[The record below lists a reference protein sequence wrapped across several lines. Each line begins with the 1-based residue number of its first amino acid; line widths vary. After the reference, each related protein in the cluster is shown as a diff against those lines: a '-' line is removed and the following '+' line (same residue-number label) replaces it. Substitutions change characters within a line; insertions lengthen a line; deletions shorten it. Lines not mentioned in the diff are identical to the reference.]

1 MILGNKSDLEEQRV
15 VTTEEGENFTRS
27 QGDSVIFMETS
38 AKTNT
43 NIDKVM
49 YLLLTRL
56 AVTSV
61 CRYSRTWSV
70 KLKKIRPKPC
80 LWRRLP
86 GRVVAPVH

>member
-15 VTTEEGENFTRS
+15 VSTEEGENFTRS

-43 NIDKVM
+43 NIDKVI
-49 YLLLTRL
+49 YPLLTWVV
-56 AVTSV
+56 VTSV
-61 CRYSRTWSV
+61 CRYLRTWSV

-80 LWRRLP
+80 LWRKLL
-86 GRVVAPVH
+86 GRSVAPAH